1 MAIELLS
8 FSAHPNQEAAASH
21 IGCPLL
27 GMRHSV
33 TGEIM
38 KLLFSIFLSCA
49 ICGPVLGQVPTASIT
64 DETIDRIT
72 QQEKEVVGGLA
83 DFTPIAETYIQE
95 FRPHNGS
102 MIPYT
107 DHYFLSQAKLGP
119 EVDALSFKGTR
130 KGNAFG
136 HFVKSNLSI
145 KLEYLAEGFAQ
156 MAHPTVEGFDRT
168 HYSFKFS
175 GRESLGPTD
184 CMVFEVSPL
193 PQYAK
198 YRGMFEGQ
206 IWVES
211 KSYTIVRYRGY
222 FLGGNDRVGHYF
234 HFDSL
239 RIQVANGMWLP
250 STIYVE
256 ESNYRYN
263 KVAFFAL
270 DHARFRARTNF
281 WGFGPVLVESE
292 TGGSSETH
300 EFSSTLHQKISNG
313 FPITLRVDSSENR
326 REDASITRLQLI
338 GLLAAPA
345 ALDLTL
351 DAIMEKIQTANHL
364 HFLPSA
370 RCRELLTSRLEFFTL
385 GHTIVVS
392 RGLIDV
398 SNDEATLAAVIA
410 LGLARMELTSPE
422 YPSAHQ
428 LNSDPQNALSV
439 LDFGTPVNSKKKIQE
454 LAAEYLLLSPYKD
467 SMSLI
472 HEFFKELAKSSA
484 HLPQLVSANLGDK
497 LLPETVYSWSE
508 TQSASGDL
516 QQKAFPLGIKTRIDP
531 WTDRIVSIG
540 GPLLQQTAKNDAP
553 FEVTPFL
560 APSRQHP

>member
-1 MAIELLS
+1 
-8 FSAHPNQEAAASH
+8 
-21 IGCPLL
+21 
-27 GMRHSV
+27 
-33 TGEIM
+33 M
-38 KLLFSIFLSCA
+38 KLMFSIFLSCA
-49 ICGPVLGQVPTASIT
+49 ICGLVLAQVPTASIAN
-64 DETIDRIT
+64 ETIDRIT
-72 QQEKEVVGGLA
+72 QHEKELVGGLA
-83 DFTPIAETYIQE
+83 AFTPIAETYIQE
-95 FRPHNGS
+95 FRPHKGS

-130 KGNAFG
+130 KGNAVG

-156 MAHPTVEGFDRT
+156 MAHPTVEGFDRA
-168 HYSFKFS
+168 HYSFRFS
-175 GRESLGPTD
+175 GREPLGPTD
-184 CMVFEVSPL
+184 CLVFEVSPL
-193 PQYAK
+193 PQYAR

-222 FLGGNDRVGHYF
+222 FIGGNDRVGHYF

-281 WGFGPVLVESE
+281 WGFGPVLVGSE
-292 TGGSSETH
+292 IEDSHEPN
-300 EFSSTLHQKISNG
+300 EFSRSQHQTISNAL
-313 FPITLRVDSSENR
+313 PITLPVDSSGNG
-326 REDASITRLQLI
+326 REDVSLTRLQQI
-338 GLLAAPA
+338 GLLAAPDE
-345 ALDLTL
+345 LDLAL
-351 DAIMEKIQTANHL
+351 DAIMEKMQTANHL
-364 HFLPSA
+364 RFQPAA
-370 RCRELLTSRLEFFTL
+370 RCRELLTSRLELFTL
-385 GHTIVVS
+385 GHTIVIS

-398 SNDEATLAAVIA
+398 SNEEATLAAVIA

-422 YPSAHQ
+422 YPSAQQ
-428 LNSDPQNALSV
+428 LDSDPQNALSV
-439 LDFGTPVNSKKKIQE
+439 LNFGTPAKSKKKIQE
-454 LAAEYLLLSPYKD
+454 LATEYLLLSPYKD
-467 SMSLI
+467 SMSSI
-472 HEFFKELAKSSA
+472 HEFFTELAKSSG
-484 HLPQLVSANLGDK
+484 HLPQLVSANLGDS

-508 TQSASGDL
+508 TQSVSGNL
-516 QQKAFPLGIKTRIDP
+516 QQKAFPLGIKTKIDP
-531 WTDRIVSIG
+531 WTDRIDQIG
-540 GPLLQQTAKNDAP
+540 DPLLQQTANNNAP

-560 APSRQHP
+560 TPSQQHP